1 MCEVPAGVVE
11 LHLPGV
17 AAAPRPAAPL
27 EPGGRSSP
35 TIGGN
40 IRHLQRSSSVILR
53 EGGAAGGAAGAAT
66 AVAGGAA
73 RAATAVANR
82 SPPCRRQVQE
92 VEQVVE
98 QEKE

>member
-27 EPGGRSSP
+27 EPGGRLSP

-53 EGGAAGGAAGAAT
+53 EGGA
-66 AVAGGAA
+66 AGGAA